1 MTRSTVRIGALQIG
15 VIVLTLAT
23 ALIHL
28 WLGILQLTLG
38 IMGGVMFVANAAGYV
53 SLVAALYLTLPID
66 FLIKNRSLVR
76 WALVAFAAVT
86 ILGWV
91 AIGDRG
97 LLGYVDKVI
106 EVALIALL
114 VIEARQ
120 K

>member
-1 MTRSTVRIGALQIG
+1 MTQSTVRIGALQIG

-28 WLGILQLTLG
+28 WLGILQLTMG

-53 SLVAALYLTLPID
+53 GLVGALYLTLPID
-66 FLIKNRSLVR
+66 FLTKNRSLVR
-76 WALVAFAAVT
+76 WTLVAFAAVT

-91 AIGDRG
+91 AIGSRDM
-97 LLGYVDKVI
+97 LGYIDKII
-106 EVALIALL
+106 EVVLIALL